1 MPWLTLLQALQHQL
15 ESFQALRIQTLQN
28 VSMVRVISSTRR
40 NIESGPKVV
49 YSRISDIHHNVLYGC
64 THTLTHKINL
74 YYTATFGAPCIN
86 LKHRPTFVS

>member
-40 NIESGPKVV
+40 NIESGPKVGV
-49 YSRISDIHHNVLYGC
+49 QPNQ
-64 THTLTHKINL
+64 
-74 YYTATFGAPCIN
+74 
-86 LKHRPTFVS
+86 